1 MRSQYQQWYVKI
13 PLQNIF
19 LTTGG
24 IIDVEVDSAL
34 TDLSKSCENDIR
46 SDIGRDP
53 STKAETAEI
62 RCTLSTRTYS
72 ITGFT
77 TQVV

>member
-1 MRSQYQQWYVKI
+1 
-13 PLQNIF
+13 
-19 LTTGG
+19 
-24 IIDVEVDSAL
+24 VEVDSAL